1 MIYIA
6 ETCQNH
12 NGNFDTLKKM
22 VYEAVNSGAT
32 HCKIQGLYS
41 DELTRRSIFEES
53 DRAIKASVKIR
64 PYKIEYRRL
73 KELDLSQTQERDFV
87 KLCEKEGII
96 PMITVFTHEG
106 AKRAKDSGFKSIK
119 IASYDC
125 SSYPLIEE
133 VSSFAEEMVI
143 STGAMTEGEIKET
156 LRIVI
161 SSNLSQKN
169 VHFLHCVSEYPT
181 RLERLNLNRIK
192 SLKKFTHSVGYS
204 DHFANEESRVN
215 LKIDRQ
221 MPAKVA
227 LYFGASVIEQ
237 HFTILPKNETK
248 DGPISV
254 TTTDIKNLMTF
265 IIEDEEWFDVVSR
278 DFSEIFG
285 DGQIDPSMEEWQNR
299 KYYRGRVAS
308 WKEGLQIFS
317 WENWHEG

>member
-12 NGNFDTLKKM
+12 NGNFETLRKM
-22 VYEAVNSGAT
+22 VYEAANSGAT

-41 DELTRRSIFEES
+41 DELTQRSIFEDS
-53 DRAIKASVKIR
+53 DRANRASVKMR
-64 PYKIEYRRL
+64 PYEIEYARL
-73 KELDLSQTQERDFV
+73 KELDLSETQESDFV
-87 KLCEKEGII
+87 RLCEKEGII

-106 AKRAKDSGFKSIK
+106 ARRAKDSGFKSIK

-133 VSSFAEEMVI
+133 ISSFAEELIV

-156 LRIVI
+156 QRLIM
-161 SSNLSQKN
+161 SSKLSQKN
-169 VHFLHCVSEYPT
+169 THFLHCVSEYPT
-181 RLERLNLNRIK
+181 RLDRLNLNRIK
-192 SLKKFTHSVGYS
+192 SIKKFIHSVGYS
-204 DHFANEESRVN
+204 DHFANNESRLK

-254 TTTDIKNLMTF
+254 TTSDIKNLMTF
-265 IIEDEEWFDVVSR
+265 IIEDEEWFNNVSH

-285 DGQIDPSMEEWQNR
+285 DGQIDPSVEEWQNR

-308 WKEGLQIFS
+308 RKEGKQIFS
-317 WENWHEG
+317 WEKWIEA